1 MYFSYLFFRLCNDK
15 RLAEEVVR
23 LEGLV
28 RLVELCKNESAR
40 VGSDGVLVACLAA
53 VRKIAAA
60 VGPEKFK
67 NLDATELVEPRLLD
81 SFLIFSSR
89 NESFVWLIDYFFFGF
104 SFSREKM
111 RNKLLLFIKHNS
123 LSNVLTFYH
132 HHVLTIFHTMFLFW
146 YYDNYPQMTENIR
159 IFDTIPLLFSFY
171 CFYQDMQISIRY
183 HWRFEFQLPHSNLI
197 TTLAPI
203 EKNNPLVVSDQNLAW
218 SCQKLGPNLEKRY
231 TKKPTKIN
239 VDFFES
245 K

>member
-1 MYFSYLFFRLCNDK
+1 LTTFLAGFLLFLGCFSQFLTVFLSLFFRLCNDK

-89 NESFVWLIDYFFFGF
+89 NESFV
-104 SFSREKM
+104 
-111 RNKLLLFIKHNS
+111 
-123 LSNVLTFYH
+123 
-132 HHVLTIFHTMFLFW
+132 
-146 YYDNYPQMTENIR
+146 
-159 IFDTIPLLFSFY
+159 
-171 CFYQDMQISIRY
+171 
-183 HWRFEFQLPHSNLI
+183 
-197 TTLAPI
+197 
-203 EKNNPLVVSDQNLAW
+203 
-218 SCQKLGPNLEKRY
+218 
-231 TKKPTKIN
+231 
-239 VDFFES
+239 
-245 K
+245 

>member
-1 MYFSYLFFRLCNDK
+1 MYFYLFFVLTVSLPDLFLGLFFNVFLSIFFRLCNDK

-89 NESFVWLIDYFFFGF
+89 NESFV
-104 SFSREKM
+104 
-111 RNKLLLFIKHNS
+111 
-123 LSNVLTFYH
+123 
-132 HHVLTIFHTMFLFW
+132 
-146 YYDNYPQMTENIR
+146 
-159 IFDTIPLLFSFY
+159 
-171 CFYQDMQISIRY
+171 
-183 HWRFEFQLPHSNLI
+183 
-197 TTLAPI
+197 
-203 EKNNPLVVSDQNLAW
+203 
-218 SCQKLGPNLEKRY
+218 
-231 TKKPTKIN
+231 
-239 VDFFES
+239 
-245 K
+245 

>member
-1 MYFSYLFFRLCNDK
+1 MVRLEGLVRLVELCKNESLSTRFDSFFHNFTSWSRPTRRFHYFSGWFFLLILVSFFPVIVQWQTKKWSDLKVSSDSSNSFLRNLTSQTKSSSGTISLPCHFNCFLGYFFNVFLSIFFRLCNDK

-89 NESFVWLIDYFFFGF
+89 NESFVWLIDYF
-104 SFSREKM
+104 
-111 RNKLLLFIKHNS
+111 
-123 LSNVLTFYH
+123 
-132 HHVLTIFHTMFLFW
+132 LFW
-146 YYDNYPQMTENIR
+146 FF
-159 IFDTIPLLFSFY
+159 IF
-171 CFYQDMQISIRY
+171 
-183 HWRFEFQLPHSNLI
+183 
-197 TTLAPI
+197 
-203 EKNNPLVVSDQNLAW
+203 
-218 SCQKLGPNLEKRY
+218 
-231 TKKPTKIN
+231 
-239 VDFFES
+239 
-245 K
+245 

>member
-1 MYFSYLFFRLCNDK
+1 MSKFIFKQFDKSDQIFKWDYFFYLIVLTVLRLFFNVLLSIFFRLCNDK

-89 NESFVWLIDYFFFGF
+89 NESFV
-104 SFSREKM
+104 
-111 RNKLLLFIKHNS
+111 
-123 LSNVLTFYH
+123 
-132 HHVLTIFHTMFLFW
+132 
-146 YYDNYPQMTENIR
+146 
-159 IFDTIPLLFSFY
+159 
-171 CFYQDMQISIRY
+171 
-183 HWRFEFQLPHSNLI
+183 
-197 TTLAPI
+197 
-203 EKNNPLVVSDQNLAW
+203 
-218 SCQKLGPNLEKRY
+218 
-231 TKKPTKIN
+231 
-239 VDFFES
+239 
-245 K
+245 

>member
-1 MYFSYLFFRLCNDK
+1 MCNDK

-89 NESFVWLIDYFFFGF
+89 NESFVWLIDYF
-104 SFSREKM
+104 
-111 RNKLLLFIKHNS
+111 LFLVFHFLERKWEISYYCSSNTIHFQCFDN
-123 LSNVLTFYH
+123 LSSSCANYISYNVS
-132 HHVLTIFHTMFLFW
+132 VLILW
-146 YYDNYPQMTENIR
+146 
-159 IFDTIPLLFSFY
+159 
-171 CFYQDMQISIRY
+171 
-183 HWRFEFQLPHSNLI
+183 QLPPDDWKYTNFWHYFIIGLHSNLD
-197 TTLAPI
+197 LF
-203 EKNNPLVVSDQNLAW
+203 LQ
-218 SCQKLGPNLEKRY
+218 
-231 TKKPTKIN
+231 
-239 VDFFES
+239 VDMMELRDFQTSWLRIYF
-245 K
+245 